1 METQK
6 EFLQAIKE
14 SPRWKN
20 KLKEAQERSDGAFF
34 YTLGE
39 AFNYFGVEKDFQS
52 DTFIEKLIII
62 INQ

>member
-1 METQK
+1 MKTQK

-39 AFNYFGVEKDFQS
+39 AFSYFEAEKNFQS
-52 DTFIEKLIII
+52 DTFIEKLTTIIH
-62 INQ
+62 N

>member
-1 METQK
+1 MKTQK
-6 EFLQAIKE
+6 EFLQAINK

-20 KLKEAQERSDGAFF
+20 KLKEAKEISDGAFYF
-34 YTLGE
+34 TLGE

-52 DTFIEKLIII
+52 DAFLEKLIKI